1 MCIFSCFVRLIVPSK
16 AMLERIQP
24 YFFSFLLVFV
34 CYLKK
39 LRRLFSIIALSSW
52 LRLLFYC
59 RFLKY
64 GIKYSFFLLLEYWI
78 SIFSHCVLI
87 IVIVSQSFHFTTGY
101 KYSAKCKILA
111 IFILKI
117 LHFLVLSS
125 ALEEYLLLL
134 MQNIGKFTWI
144 DIMNYG
150 KPV

>member
-52 LRLLFYC
+52 LRLLFC

-78 SIFSHCVLI
+78 SIGCVHFAGDPRLRDVSETPSPDFLSQTSTSTYIFSCQDAEI
-87 IVIVSQSFHFTTGY
+87 YQFHIFE
-101 KYSAKCKILA
+101 KLHRRSVKVYSIMFK
-111 IFILKI
+111 
-117 LHFLVLSS
+117 
-125 ALEEYLLLL
+125 
-134 MQNIGKFTWI
+134 NI
-144 DIMNYG
+144 
-150 KPV
+150 